1 MYLHARDHEDEDS
14 RTETAV
20 SSVGHTR
27 GNTGL
32 LVVLLV
38 LLVLLGPAPPDH
50 RLHSNHGTSEVDR
63 PVLGQEQPLVM
74 PRGQGSRARLVQAHQ
89 EAVQRVVPGFLRGT
103 LCSRLELPGQVPVA
117 LGEGSRH
124 ARAEGLMIVGPKEG
138 CGLWKEGGVK
148 IVEGGMKIV
157 EERMWIV
164 EGGRDVDY
172 GRREG

>member
-1 MYLHARDHEDEDS
+1 MYLHARDQEDEDGS
-14 RTETAV
+14 TETEVV
-20 SSVGHTR
+20 SIGHSRGSTR
-27 GNTGL
+27 L
-32 LVVLLV
+32 LVVLL
-38 LLVLLGPAPPDH
+38 LLLLLGPAPPDH

-89 EAVQRVVPGFLRGT
+89 EAVQGVVPGFLRGT
-103 LCSRLELPGQVPVA
+103 LCSRLELPGQGPVA

-157 EERMWIV
+157 EGRMWIA
-164 EGGRDVDY
+164 
-172 GRREG
+172 

>member
-1 MYLHARDHEDEDS
+1 MYLHARDHEDEDG

-38 LLVLLGPAPPDH
+38 LLVLPGPAPPDH

-63 PVLGQEQPLVM
+63 PVLRQEQPLVM
-74 PRGQGSRARLVQAHQ
+74 PRCQGSRASLVQAHQ
-89 EAVQRVVPGFLRGT
+89 ETVQDVVPGFPRGT
-103 LCSRLELPGQVPVA
+103 LSSRLELPGQVPVA

-124 ARAEGLMIVGPKEG
+124 SRAEGLMIVGPKEG
-138 CGLWKEGGVK
+138 CGMWKDGG
-148 IVEGGMKIV
+148 
-157 EERMWIV
+157 MWIV
-164 EGGRDVDY
+164 EGVM
-172 GRREG
+172 EGC

>member
-1 MYLHARDHEDEDS
+1 MYLHARDQEDEDGS
-14 RTETAV
+14 TETEVV
-20 SSVGHTR
+20 SIGHSRGSTR
-27 GNTGL
+27 L
-32 LVVLLV
+32 LVVLL
-38 LLVLLGPAPPDH
+38 LLLGPAPPDH

-63 PVLGQEQPLVM
+63 PVLGQEEPLVM

-89 EAVQRVVPGFLRGT
+89 EAVQGVVPGFLRGT

-157 EERMWIV
+157 EGRMWIA
-164 EGGRDVDY
+164 
-172 GRREG
+172 